1 MQNLRLFWAVS
12 LPDQVK
18 EQLGV
23 LMDLMKKGQA
33 NAKWVEKYNLHLT
46 VKFLGE
52 LPANQRPLL
61 TGAVREA
68 LGGTGS
74 FNLMVNGLG
83 FFPSVQRPR
92 ILWAG
97 LTGELVRLR
106 ELHRLVEDSL
116 TPLGWPPEN
125 RRFSPHLTLARLR
138 SLKGVEALTRLVLEL
153 ADRSAVTM
161 PVPVEELK
169 LMESKL
175 TRQGPIYKVLDR
187 IIL

>member
-1 MQNLRLFWAVS
+1 MQTLRLFWAVS

-23 LMDLMKKGQA
+23 LMDLLQKGQA
-33 NAKWVEKYNLHLT
+33 DAKWVEKYNLHLT

-52 LPANQRPLL
+52 LPANQRPLI
-61 TGAVREA
+61 TNAVKEA
-68 LGGTGS
+68 LAGTGS
-74 FNLMVNGLG
+74 FNLMVKGLG
-83 FFPSVQRPR
+83 FFPSAQRPR

-97 LTGELVRLR
+97 LTGELARLR

-138 SLKGVEALTRLVLEL
+138 SLRGMEALTRLVLEL
-153 ADRSAVTM
+153 TESAAAM
-161 PVPVEELK
+161 PVQVEELK

-175 TRQGPIYKVLDR
+175 TRQGPVYTVLDR

>member
-18 EQLGV
+18 KQLGM
-23 LMDLMKKGQA
+23 LMDLMKKGRA
-33 NAKWVEKYNLHLT
+33 DAKWVEKDNLHLT
-46 VKFLGE
+46 IKFLGE
-52 LPANQRPLL
+52 LPANQLPLL
-61 TGAVREA
+61 IGTVREA
-68 LGGTGS
+68 VSGTGS
-74 FNLMVNGLG
+74 FNLMVKGLG
-83 FFPSVQRPR
+83 FFPSAQRPR

-97 LTGELVRLR
+97 LTGELDRLR
-106 ELHRLVEDSL
+106 EVHHLVEDSL
-116 TPLGWPPEN
+116 APLGWPPEN

-138 SLKGVEALTRLVLEL
+138 SHKGVETLTRLVPEL
-153 ADRSAVTM
+153 ANRCAVDM

-175 TRQGPIYKVLDR
+175 MRQGPLYTILDR